1 MASFALFLDNAK
13 LSEASE
19 LKIEYVQLQR
29 RKKYPNT
36 VEEIQE
42 KTPAI
47 IILEQNP
54 TEMDDLSE
62 FLFNFDLPK
71 KKYCLNRQDWDQICR
86 NGGESLIIEEQN

>member
-29 RKKYPNT
+29 RKKYANT
-36 VEEIQE
+36 VEEIQD

-47 IILEQNP
+47 IIFE
-54 TEMDDLSE
+54 
-62 FLFNFDLPK
+62 
-71 KKYCLNRQDWDQICR
+71 
-86 NGGESLIIEEQN
+86 